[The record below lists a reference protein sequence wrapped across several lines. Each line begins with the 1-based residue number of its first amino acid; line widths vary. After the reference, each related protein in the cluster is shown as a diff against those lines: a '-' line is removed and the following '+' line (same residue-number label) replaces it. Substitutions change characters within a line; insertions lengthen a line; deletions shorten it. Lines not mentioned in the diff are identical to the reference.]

1 MKEFV
6 EKANKW
12 FKVIRSAEDK
22 NVCYFEFKDGLRIIL
37 RNGRYDGWYVT
48 GKKEE

>member
-1 MKEFV
+1 MKEFIV
-6 EKANKW
+6 NSIKW

-37 RNGRYDGWYVT
+37 RNGRYDGWYVA

>member
-1 MKEFV
+1 MKEFI
-6 EKANKW
+6 EKENKW

-37 RNGRYDGWYVT
+37 RDGHYDGWYVA
-48 GKKEE
+48 